1 MRPLSTLPPPRSVP
15 LPAPLLLPLFAMAGA
30 TLDRLLGEPK
40 RWHPLVGFGRVA
52 ERIERALNRKPGSG
66 SEVAARM
73 RGLLGWSLLVLPPV
87 ALAFLLSGLPLGW
100 LLHPLL
106 LCFALGGRAL
116 EEHGERVADDLA
128 TGNLAAARE
137 HVGWM
142 VSRDTSALDEEGVAR
157 ASVESLLE
165 NGNDAVF
172 GALFWFL
179 IFGGPGALLFRLA
192 NTLDAMW
199 GYRNERFLNFGAA
212 AARFDD
218 LLNYLPARL
227 TALTYALLGNT
238 RRALACWRAQAPQ
251 WDSPNAG
258 PVMAAGAGALQVAL
272 GGSAVYHGHLEV
284 RPTLGEG
291 RAPQRDDIQ
300 RALTLVR
307 RGLRLWLIVAMLIGI
322 LAAIAFT
329 GAARA

>member
-1 MRPLSTLPPPRSVP
+1 MP

-52 ERIERALNRKPGSG
+52 GALEKRLNRNGGSRLAG
-66 SEVAARM
+66 LAA
-73 RGLLGWSLLVLPPV
+73 WSLVVLPPV
-87 ALAFLLSGLPLGW
+87 LLAAFLCTLPLGW

-116 EEHGERVADDLA
+116 EEHGERVAEDLEA
-128 TGNLAAARE
+128 GNLAAARE

-142 VSRDTSALDEEGVAR
+142 VSRDTSALDAEGVSKA
-157 ASVESLLE
+157 AVESLLE

-172 GALFWFL
+172 GALFWFFL
-179 IFGGPGALLFRLA
+179 LGGPGALLFRLA

-199 GYRNERFLNFGAA
+199 GYRNERFLRFGAA
-212 AARFDD
+212 AARLDD
-218 LLNYLPARL
+218 AANYLPARL
-227 TALTYALLGNT
+227 TALSYALFGKT
-238 RRALACWRAQAPQ
+238 ARALACWRAQAPH

-258 PVMAAGAGALQVAL
+258 PVMAAGAGALQVSL
-272 GGSAVYHGHLEV
+272 GGPAVYHGRLEV
-284 RPTLGEG
+284 RPRLGEG
-291 RAPQRDDIQ
+291 RAPAAIDIH

-307 RGLRLWLIVAMLIGI
+307 HGQRLWLGLALFVGA
-322 LAAIAFT
+322 LAALFLN
-329 GAARA
+329 GAAHA